1 MNQKPVDPFESLV
14 ADLMRSIVAGSRRC
28 RAMREE
34 LLAHLRQ
41 AYEEELSLGADE
53 SAARQAA
60 VRRFGD
66 PADLQ
71 SQLQAS
77 VPSFE
82 RWLVSLIGSK
92 EIVMSIGPRV
102 AGWVM
107 CLVGGAF
114 MFGLAI
120 VLPATA
126 QLAQA
131 VSPDSRSGRALDAAM
146 TLKLSLT
153 SLLAFSSLVTVV
165 GLGILAY
172 AFITRNKAAR
182 G

>member
-1 MNQKPVDPFESLV
+1 MNREPAGPFESLV
-14 ADLMRSIVAGSRRC
+14 AELMRSVVAGSRRH

-34 LLAHLRQ
+34 LLSHLRQ
-41 AYEEELSLGADE
+41 AYEEELSLGVDE
-53 SAARQAA
+53 SAARHAA

-66 PADLQ
+66 LADLQ

-77 VPSFE
+77 VPAFE
-82 RWLVSLIGSK
+82 RWLVSLFGSQ
-92 EIVMSIGPRV
+92 EIVMSIGPRL

-107 CLVGGAF
+107 CVIGGAF
-114 MFGLAI
+114 MFGLSV

-126 QLAQA
+126 KLAQA
-131 VSPDSRSGRALDAAM
+131 LPPASQSGRVLDAAWV
-146 TLKLSLT
+146 LKLSLM
-153 SLLAFSSLVTVV
+153 SLLGFSSLVTIA

-172 AFITRNKAAR
+172 AFVTRSKAAR

>member
-1 MNQKPVDPFESLV
+1 MNRKPVDPFEALV
-14 ADLMRSIVAGSRRC
+14 ADLMRSLVAGSRRR

-34 LLAHLRQ
+34 LLSHLRQ
-41 AYEEELSLGADE
+41 AYEEEHSLGLDE

-66 PADLQ
+66 LVDLQ

-82 RWLVSLIGSK
+82 RWLVSLFGSK

-107 CLVGGAF
+107 CLVGAAF
-114 MFGLAI
+114 MFGLAV

-126 QLAQA
+126 KLAQA
-131 VSPDSRSGRALDAAM
+131 LPPASQSGRVLDAAM
-146 TLKLSLT
+146 TLKLSLM
-153 SLLAFSSLVTVV
+153 SLLAFSSLVTVA

-172 AFITRNKAAR
+172 VFVTRNKAAR

>member
-1 MNQKPVDPFESLV
+1 MNRGPAEEFELLV
-14 ADLMRSIVAGSRRC
+14 AELMRSVVAGWRRH

-34 LLAHLRQ
+34 LLSHLWQ
-41 AYEEELSLGADE
+41 AYEEELSLGLDG
-53 SAARQAA
+53 SSARQSA

-66 PADLQ
+66 LADLQ

-82 RWLVSLIGSK
+82 RWLASLFGSQ

-107 CLVGGAF
+107 CLIGAGF
-114 MFGLAI
+114 MFGLSV

-126 QLAQA
+126 KLAQA
-131 VSPDSRSGRALDAAM
+131 LPPASQSGRVLDAAWA
-146 TLKLSLT
+146 LKLSLM
-153 SLLAFSSLVTVV
+153 SLLGFSSLVTVA

-172 AFITRNKAAR
+172 AFVTRNKAAR

>member
-1 MNQKPVDPFESLV
+1 
-14 ADLMRSIVAGSRRC
+14 
-28 RAMREE
+28 
-34 LLAHLRQ
+34 
-41 AYEEELSLGADE
+41 
-53 SAARQAA
+53 
-60 VRRFGD
+60 
-66 PADLQ
+66 
-71 SQLQAS
+71 
-77 VPSFE
+77 
-82 RWLVSLIGSK
+82 
-92 EIVMSIGPRV
+92 
-102 AGWVM
+102 M